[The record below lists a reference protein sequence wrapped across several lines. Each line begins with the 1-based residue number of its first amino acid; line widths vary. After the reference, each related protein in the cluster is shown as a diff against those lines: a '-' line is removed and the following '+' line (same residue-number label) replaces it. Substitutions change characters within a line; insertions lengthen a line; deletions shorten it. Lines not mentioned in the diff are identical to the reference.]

1 MKRTMMSDEQK
12 IIPGQNG
19 GWRPGTGR
27 PKGSKNIKSHDSVG
41 KLAELEFDPI
51 EKLVDSYHDLN
62 RRIKEIEQGAR
73 PSQMAIAQLVS
84 VRERVVNNLL
94 KYGYRPVPERTEQVV
109 EEVKPI
115 NIILTKTKAE

>member
-1 MKRTMMSDEQK
+1 MSDEKKVTSGQWGGLR
-12 IIPGQNG
+12 PGQ
-19 GWRPGTGR
+19 GR
-27 PKGSKNIKSHDSVG
+27 PKGSKNIVSHDSVS

-51 EKLVDSYHDLN
+51 EKLVESYHDLN
-62 RRIKEIEQGAR
+62 RRIRDIENSAR

-115 NIILTKTKAE
+115 SIVLTKKTD